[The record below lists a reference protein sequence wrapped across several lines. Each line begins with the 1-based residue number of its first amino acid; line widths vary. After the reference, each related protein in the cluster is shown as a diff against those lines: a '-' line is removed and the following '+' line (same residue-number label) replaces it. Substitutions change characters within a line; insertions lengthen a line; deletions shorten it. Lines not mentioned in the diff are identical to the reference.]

1 MFDFLSTPLPVVPF
15 VIIMVATIFYSTFI
29 LDSGKAEI
37 FKYRKNQ
44 VKNGS
49 KNSFRVKFQENV
61 NGRVKYSKREQIETL
76 CLNAGFELSYSDYLL
91 ICICVALA
99 LFFVC
104 LILLNNVFMGFAF
117 AFVGFIAPKQFFEI
131 VKGRRLDKLEKQI
144 GPFMKMVVKR
154 YEYTGDFE
162 KALTNT
168 TKEFYGTEPLFSELS
183 KTVSEI
189 SIGIAIPIALDNLA
203 KRTSNKYLGL
213 LADYYKIAYSL
224 GTDEVR
230 KKLLNQAYVQY
241 EENRRMK
248 EFLKKEISEPIRDS
262 YLMVLTVPV
271 FFVVGCVGIEGFLDF
286 YLNETVGQIVLAGV
300 SLLLLGVIWFVNKV
314 VGAPLDKRA
323 EKKK

>member
-104 LILLNNVFMGFAF
+104 LIQCKKNQGLQGQFRAFRVPEKLCHNLLKLYLRRT
-117 AFVGFIAPKQFFEI
+117 PKQ
-131 VKGRRLDKLEKQI
+131 L
-144 GPFMKMVVKR
+144 
-154 YEYTGDFE
+154 Y
-162 KALTNT
+162 
-168 TKEFYGTEPLFSELS
+168 FYQF
-183 KTVSEI
+183 
-189 SIGIAIPIALDNLA
+189 D
-203 KRTSNKYLGL
+203 
-213 LADYYKIAYSL
+213 
-224 GTDEVR
+224 
-230 KKLLNQAYVQY
+230 
-241 EENRRMK
+241 
-248 EFLKKEISEPIRDS
+248 
-262 YLMVLTVPV
+262 
-271 FFVVGCVGIEGFLDF
+271 
-286 YLNETVGQIVLAGV
+286 
-300 SLLLLGVIWFVNKV
+300 
-314 VGAPLDKRA
+314 
-323 EKKK
+323 